1 MTDASGFCRDCLK
14 PVPPAAQRCPACGGP
29 RLASHAELDSL
40 AIAHVDCDAFY
51 AAIEKRDDPSLIDR
65 PVIVGGGRRGVVST
79 ACYLARVSGVRSAM
93 PMFKALKLCPDA
105 AVIRPNMEKYVAV
118 GRELRA
124 MMLELTPLV
133 EPLSID
139 EAFLDLSGTERV
151 HRSSPAGTL
160 ARFARRVESEVGIS
174 VSIGLSHNKFLA
186 KVASDLDKPR
196 GFSVIGRAETLEFLA
211 DRPVGL
217 IFGIGASMQQRLAR
231 DGIRTIGD
239 LQRRD
244 AAELARAYGNQGV
257 RLARL
262 ARGEDDRRVSPER
275 ETKSVSSETTFEHDI
290 SDVEELAR
298 ILWRLTE
305 SVSRRLKKAGLTGRT
320 VTVKLKTADFRT
332 ITRSQTLEHP
342 TELADRIFE
351 AGRRLLAKAA
361 DGTRFRLIGIGVAE
375 FAAPGDGGFADL
387 IDPQPARRAAAERA
401 VDRVREKF
409 GNTALERGLVF
420 GGPSPRGPDRPRRD

>member
-14 PVPPAAQRCPACGGP
+14 PVPPAAQRCPSCRGP
-29 RLASHAELDSL
+29 RLARHAELDSL

-51 AAIEKRDDPSLIDR
+51 AAIEKRDDPSLVDR

-93 PMFKALKLCPDA
+93 PMFKALKLCPEA
-105 AVIRPNMEKYVAV
+105 AVIRPNMEKYVTV
-118 GRELRA
+118 GRQVRS
-124 MMLELTPLV
+124 MMLDLTPLV

-139 EAFLDLSGTERV
+139 EAFLDLTGTERT
-151 HRSSPAGTL
+151 HRAPPALTL
-160 ARFARRVESEVGIS
+160 ARFARRVEDEVGIS

-196 GFSVIGRAETLEFLA
+196 GFSVIGRAETLDFLA
-211 DRPVGL
+211 GKPVGL
-217 IFGIGASMQQRLAR
+217 IFGIGAAMQQRLAR

-244 AAELARAYGNQGV
+244 PAELALTYGNQGL

-262 ARGEDDRRVSPER
+262 ARGEDNRRVSPER

-290 SDVEELAR
+290 SDAEELTR

-305 SVSRRLKKAGLTGRT
+305 SVSRRLKKAELTGRT

-332 ITRSQTLEHP
+332 ITRSHTLEHP

-361 DGTRFRLIGIGVAE
+361 DGTRFRLIGIGVSE
-375 FAAPGDGGFADL
+375 FSAPVDGGFADL
-387 IDPQPARRAAAERA
+387 IDPLPARRAAAERA
-401 VDRVREKF
+401 VDQVRQKF
-409 GNTALERGLVF
+409 GNAAVERGLAF
-420 GGPSPRGPDRPRRD
+420 GGPSTRNPDRSRRS